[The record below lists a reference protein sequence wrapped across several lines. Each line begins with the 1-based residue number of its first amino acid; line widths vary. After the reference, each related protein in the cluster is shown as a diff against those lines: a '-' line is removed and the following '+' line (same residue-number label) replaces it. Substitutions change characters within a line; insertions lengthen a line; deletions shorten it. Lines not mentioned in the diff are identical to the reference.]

1 MGESEPKVQGVLGT
15 DAVVGEGY
23 QETRAAGSDCDHA
36 FD

>member
-1 MGESEPKVQGVLGT
+1 MAEGESKVQGVLGT

-23 QETRAAGSDCDHA
+23 QETRAAGSDCDHT

>member
-1 MGESEPKVQGVLGT
+1 MGEGQTKVQGVLEA
-15 DAVVGEGY
+15 DATVGEGH